1 MMDTEEKLDK
11 KANETNE
18 TNEDFLNEIILKSSQ
33 YSPSKI
39 IKVSNSRKAKLV
51 SKIRDG
57 K

>member
-1 MMDTEEKLDK
+1 MMDTEEKSDK
-11 KANETNE
+11 NADQTNE
-18 TNEDFLNEIILKSSQ
+18 EFLNEIILKSPQ

-39 IKVSNSRKAKLV
+39 SKVSSSRKAKLV

>member
-11 KANETNE
+11 IANETNE